1 MGSFHALGL
10 DLLSD
15 IYESGGVK
23 RRGRPTT
30 GHQPRLSV
38 RMDRAA
44 LDAANEQARTEG
56 KTVGQWLEEAIREKL
71 AREASE
77 TAASQAIGTMERL
90 ARR

>member
-44 LDAANEQARTEG
+44 LAAAREQAHAEG
-56 KTVGQWLEEAIREKL
+56 KTVGRWLEDAIREKL
-71 AREASE
+71 EREREEKDVTTTTS
-77 TAASQAIGTMERL
+77 
-90 ARR
+90 